1 MNVIR
6 RIAVIIYG
14 PVIVA
19 YLAIMGAVIGKRDWF
34 PLWYRHQLQGWAA
47 HALRAL
53 GVSIEMD
60 DESRRNM
67 ELMEDEI
74 VLASHKSQLDSVV
87 LWAVYPV
94 RKALVFVVKKELF
107 MVPMIGTGLRATGAI
122 SIDRKRG
129 WDALNLL
136 REKTSQMGKDK
147 SLVLYPEGTRS
158 QGRAL
163 SPFKK
168 GAFIIAKEAERN
180 ILPVC
185 IVGTEEL
192 MPKHK
197 WIPKQGKVTVRVL
210 PIVPAAS
217 AREKSVEESM
227 EAVWKDMNAAM
238 LQ

>member
-1 MNVIR
+1 MNVIS
-6 RIAVIIYG
+6 RIAVMFYG

-19 YLAIMGAVIGKRDWF
+19 YLAIMGAVFGRREWF
-34 PLWYRHQLQGWAA
+34 ALWYRHQLQGWSI

-53 GVSIEMD
+53 GINIEMD
-60 DESRRNM
+60 DKSRSNL
-67 ELMEDEI
+67 EQTDNEI
-74 VLASHKSQLDSVV
+74 VLASHKSQLDSIV

-94 RKALVFVVKKELF
+94 RKALVFVAKKELF
-107 MVPMIGTGLRATGAI
+107 KVPMIGTGLKATGAI

-129 WDALNLL
+129 RGALNLL
-136 REKTSQMGKDK
+136 WEKTSQMGKDK

-158 QGRAL
+158 EGRAL
-163 SPFKK
+163 SGFKK
-168 GAFIIAKEAERN
+168 GAFVIAKEAERN

-185 IVGTEEL
+185 IIGTEEL

-197 WIPKQGKVTVRVL
+197 WIPRRGKVTVRVL
-210 PIVPAAS
+210 PPVPVAS

-227 EAVWKDMNAAM
+227 ADVWKDMNAAM